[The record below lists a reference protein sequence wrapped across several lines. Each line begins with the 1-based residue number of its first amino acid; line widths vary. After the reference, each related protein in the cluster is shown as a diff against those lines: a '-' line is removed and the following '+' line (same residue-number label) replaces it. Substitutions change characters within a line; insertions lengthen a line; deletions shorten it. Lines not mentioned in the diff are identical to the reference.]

1 MFTSKKL
8 RNLFL
13 GIGLLAGVGLFAQNQ
28 EVSDTELTQFANAY
42 VQVQQQNQ
50 EAQMAMVK
58 LIENEG
64 LEVERFSMIQQASMD
79 PSQPVDATE
88 EEIQKHDAV
97 IEKIEELQPDFE
109 KRAIES
115 IESTGISFERFQTLA
130 AAIQQDQ
137 SLQERLQNILMESQ
151 LSE

>member
-13 GIGLLAGVGLFAQNQ
+13 GIGLLAGVGLFAQDQ

>member
-28 EVSDTELTQFANAY
+28 EVSDTELTQFADAY